1 MYVNIDTLIHIYYVL
16 NQIVYFFQKNIDV
29 QLKDVACQGDVLNK
43 IMQIENSEE
52 MFLNSEECPVPIDP
66 PDSVIDNNQWN
77 QMTDDIKYPERSGST
92 THDEGKV
99 DPENL
104 LQMEESMNEL
114 EEGMF
119 GSEPFSLDLCSV
131 RLQSEGQSTTPDML
145 LPPSSQL
152 TDEEQ
157 WSDSGSDIRL
167 LPWANLIAQIIINI
181 Q

>member
-1 MYVNIDTLIHIYYVL
+1 MYSTKLCIFY
-16 NQIVYFFQKNIDV
+16 FQKNIDV

-77 QMTDDIKYPERSGST
+77 QMTDDTKYQIEG
-92 THDEGKV
+92 EGKV

-167 LPWANLIAQIIINI
+167 LPWTNLFAQIIINI

>member
-1 MYVNIDTLIHIYYVL
+1 MYSTTLCIFY
-16 NQIVYFFQKNIDV
+16 FQKNIDV

-77 QMTDDIKYPERSGST
+77 QMTDDIKYQIEG
-92 THDEGKV
+92 EGKV

-167 LPWANLIAQIIINI
+167 LPWTNLIAQIIYNNIINI

>member
-1 MYVNIDTLIHIYYVL
+1 MVLSIHFQSDTDRNINIIYSIKL
-16 NQIVYFFQKNIDV
+16 CIFNFQKNIDV
-29 QLKDVACQGDVLNK
+29 QLKDVACQGGVSDK

-52 MFLNSEECPVPIDP
+52 VCLKSEECAVSIDP
-66 PDSVIDNNQWN
+66 PDSIVDNNQCN
-77 QMTDDIKYPERSGST
+77 QLPDIKYQIE
-92 THDEGKV
+92 HEGKV
-99 DPENL
+99 EPETL

-131 RLQSEGQSTTPDML
+131 RLQSEGQSTTPDLL

-167 LPWANLIAQIIINI
+167 FLI
-181 Q
+181 

>member
-1 MYVNIDTLIHIYYVL
+1 MYSTKLCIFY
-16 NQIVYFFQKNIDV
+16 FQKNIDV

-52 MFLNSEECPVPIDP
+52 MFLNSEECPVSIDP

-77 QMTDDIKYPERSGST
+77 QMTDDTKYQIEG
-92 THDEGKV
+92 EGKV

-167 LPWANLIAQIIINI
+167 LPWTNLFAQIIINI

>member
-1 MYVNIDTLIHIYYVL
+1 MMYSTKLCIFY
-16 NQIVYFFQKNIDV
+16 FQKNIDV

-77 QMTDDIKYPERSGST
+77 QMTDDIKYQIE
-92 THDEGKV
+92 DEGKV

-167 LPWANLIAQIIINI
+167 LP
-181 Q
+181 

>member
-1 MYVNIDTLIHIYYVL
+1 MYSTKLCIFY
-16 NQIVYFFQKNIDV
+16 FQKNIDV

-43 IMQIENSEE
+43 IMEIENSEE
-52 MFLNSEECPVPIDP
+52 MFLNSEVCPVPIDP
-66 PDSVIDNNQWN
+66 PDSLIDNNQWN
-77 QMTDDIKYPERSGST
+77 QMTDGIKYQIEG
-92 THDEGKV
+92 EGKV

-167 LPWANLIAQIIINI
+167 LP
-181 Q
+181 

>member
-1 MYVNIDTLIHIYYVL
+1 MYSTTLCIFY
-16 NQIVYFFQKNIDV
+16 FQKNIDV
-29 QLKDVACQGDVLNK
+29 QLKDVACQGDALNK

-66 PDSVIDNNQWN
+66 PDSLIDNNQWN
-77 QMTDDIKYPERSGST
+77 QMTDGIKYQIEG
-92 THDEGKV
+92 EGKV

-167 LPWANLIAQIIINI
+167 LPWTNLIAQIIISI

>member
-1 MYVNIDTLIHIYYVL
+1 MYSTKLCIFY
-16 NQIVYFFQKNIDV
+16 FQKNIDI

-77 QMTDDIKYPERSGST
+77 QMTDDTKYQIEG
-92 THDEGKV
+92 EGKV

-167 LPWANLIAQIIINI
+167 LPWTNLFAQIIINI

>member
-1 MYVNIDTLIHIYYVL
+1 ML
-16 NQIVYFFQKNIDV
+16 NFQKNVEV
-29 QLKDVACQGDVLNK
+29 QLKDVACQGGVSEK

-52 MFLNSEECPVPIDP
+52 VCLNSEECPVPVDP
-66 PDSVIDNNQWN
+66 SDSVESNNQCN
-77 QMTDDIKYPERSGST
+77 QMTDSKYQMQG
-92 THDEGKV
+92 EGKV
-99 DPENL
+99 EPETL

-167 LPWANLIAQIIINI
+167 LPWPNFIAKIRINSCKLFYSNAFELKF

>member
-1 MYVNIDTLIHIYYVL
+1 MYSTKLCIFY
-16 NQIVYFFQKNIDV
+16 FQKNIDV

-66 PDSVIDNNQWN
+66 PDSLIDNNQWN
-77 QMTDDIKYPERSGST
+77 QMTDGIKYQIEG
-92 THDEGKV
+92 EGKV

-167 LPWANLIAQIIINI
+167 LPWTNLIAQIIISI

>member
-1 MYVNIDTLIHIYYVL
+1 MMYATKLCIFY
-16 NQIVYFFQKNIDV
+16 FQKNIDV

-77 QMTDDIKYPERSGST
+77 QMTDDIKYQIE
-92 THDEGKV
+92 DEGKV

-167 LPWANLIAQIIINI
+167 LP
-181 Q
+181 

>member
-1 MYVNIDTLIHIYYVL
+1 MYSTKLCIFY
-16 NQIVYFFQKNIDV
+16 FQKNIDV
-29 QLKDVACQGDVLNK
+29 QLKDVACQGDALNK

-52 MFLNSEECPVPIDP
+52 MFLNSKECPVSIDP
-66 PDSVIDNNQWN
+66 PDSVIDNNQWT
-77 QMTDDIKYPERSGST
+77 QMTDDNKYQIEG
-92 THDEGKV
+92 EGKV

-167 LPWANLIAQIIINI
+167 LPWTNLIAQIIINI